1 MVEAV
6 NRYLPASVIV
16 NVPQGGLFMWLRLPE
31 GMSAERLLPLA
42 CEEGMAFTP
51 GCRFF
56 PNECSGDNF
65 MRLNFAAQTPDKITE
80 GIRRLGKAIRRLEA
94 EHRYAA

>member
-1 MVEAV
+1 
-6 NRYLPASVIV
+6 
-16 NVPQGGLFMWLRLPE
+16 
-31 GMSAERLLPLA
+31 MSAERLLPLA

-65 MRLNFAAQTPDKITE
+65 MRLNFAAQKPEKITE
-80 GIRRLGKAIRRLEA
+80 GIRRLGKAIRRLETKG
-94 EHRYAA
+94 